1 MKPEKQLLFKMDS
14 NLKPLEGR
22 IDDSTVNQEYL
33 RNMNIEAP
41 SRFISI
47 NNLDL
52 AKGDI
57 ARLTEYTGRYDTA
70 ARKGTSRAKFKIKQ
84 ELTTPYGNLAGSA
97 IRLGDRRRYN
107 ATAVAV

>member
-1 MKPEKQLLFKMDS
+1 MKHLQGKLITNHPPKMFIIFS
-14 NLKPLEGR
+14 FL
-22 IDDSTVNQEYL
+22 
-33 RNMNIEAP
+33 
-41 SRFISI
+41 RFISI